1 MDRLKAYLD
10 TINVVD
16 ADDWDF
22 LCSKLEPFTFE
33 KKEIILKMEEI
44 ENYLCFLTSGVIR
57 YYLPKD
63 DNDVTFGFAFEDGL
77 ASGYNS
83 FITRSPS
90 NFQMETLTATTGW
103 RISHEGLA
111 EVYAKTKVG
120 CTLGRLIAET
130 LIVNSIKREIS
141 LLNTTAEERYQSL
154 FTDRPKLL
162 QEIPLKYL
170 ASYVGVTPQA
180 LSRIRKRIS

>member
-1 MDRLKAYLD
+1 MDRLKTYLD
-10 TINVVD
+10 SINYVETN
-16 ADDWDF
+16 DWDF
-22 LCSKLEPFTFE
+22 LCSKLEPFNFD
-33 KKEIILKMEEI
+33 KKKIILKTGEI
-44 ENYLCFLTSGVIR
+44 ENYLCFLTTGVIR
-57 YYLPKD
+57 YYLPKEE
-63 DNDVTFGFAFEDGL
+63 NDVTFGFAFEDGL
-77 ASGYNS
+77 ASGYDS
-83 FITRSPS
+83 FITQSPC
-90 NFQMETLTATTGW
+90 NFQMETLTATEGW
-103 RISHEGLA
+103 RISHQELM

-170 ASYVGVTPQA
+170 ASYIGVTPQA

>member
-10 TINVVD
+10 SINFVETS
-16 ADDWDF
+16 DWEF

-33 KKEIILKMEEI
+33 KKQVILKMGEI
-44 ENYLCFLTSGVIR
+44 ENYLCFLTEGVIR
-57 YYLPKD
+57 YYLPKEE
-63 DNDVTFGFAFEDGL
+63 NDVTFGFAFEDGL

-83 FITRSPS
+83 FITQSPS
-90 NFQMETLTATTGW
+90 NFQMETLTATAGW
-103 RISHEGLA
+103 RISHADLA
-111 EVYAKTKVG
+111 EVYAETKVG

-130 LIVNSIKREIS
+130 LIINSIKREIS
-141 LLNTTAEERYQSL
+141 LLNTSAEERYQSL

>member
-1 MDRLKAYLD
+1 
-10 TINVVD
+10 
-16 ADDWDF
+16 
-22 LCSKLEPFTFE
+22 
-33 KKEIILKMEEI
+33 
-44 ENYLCFLTSGVIR
+44 
-57 YYLPKD
+57 
-63 DNDVTFGFAFEDGL
+63 
-77 ASGYNS
+77 
-83 FITRSPS
+83 
-90 NFQMETLTATTGW
+90 METLTSTAGW
-103 RISHEGLA
+103 RISHQGLT
-111 EVYAKTKVG
+111 EVYTHTKVG